1 MRGRVIAFVAVRVYR
16 TDWDRRSACFDR
28 LSMRFFSMP
37 RRFYLILSLS
47 KDAPRLCIPANRFE
61 MQAA

>member
-1 MRGRVIAFVAVRVYR
+1 
-16 TDWDRRSACFDR
+16 
-28 LSMRFFSMP
+28 MP